1 MGKLRL
7 ETIRTAALGPKH
19 ATVCDSSNAAYLTTS
34 HLHRGDGAASA
45 TANIHLM
52 LSCCV
57 LVNVGHSCK
66 HHQQQRS
73 VIETQPPAS
82 G

>member
-1 MGKLRL
+1 VGKLRV
-7 ETIRTAALGPKH
+7 ETICTAAISPKH
-19 ATVCDSSNAAYLTTS
+19 ATVCVSSNAAYLTTS
-34 HLHRGDGAASA
+34 HLHQGDGAASA

-66 HHQQQRS
+66 HQQQQR
-73 VIETQPPAS
+73 ILIDNQPL
-82 G
+82 